1 MEDLV
6 HRSDPA
12 QPAGSGASWAIDPAQ
27 AKEIEK
33 TVAEYVDTA
42 VSLDSRDRKYLRTV
56 AAIDRLGQREFT
68 ATAAMSGRI
77 LERRLEVARGLLA
90 DKAPLARKLAEL
102 RKIVDELNPA
112 RLEMGR
118 KRSRGASASVS
129 DHDELAE
136 LSGYFERFA
145 RSQERVEAILA
156 TIAVGRL
163 ALERDSALLGQELVS
178 FAAVMET
185 LSQNAYL
192 TGRLD
197 EALAA
202 RIDVVANADPERAD
216 CLRADLLHPVRRRRQ
231 EILTQ
236 LAVAM
241 QGYMSL
247 QIVEQTNQEM
257 ARAMGAAS
265 ATTAAAL
272 RTAVMVAHAV
282 AGQRLAMEQ
291 IGAADRAAE
300 QMAGDAS
307 ALVDRQSAALQRG
320 IAGAGTRM
328 TMLQHAWDEV
338 FASLDRLDAQKE
350 QGLRTISAADREG
363 ALPQVGSDD
372 SSRGAQ
378 SGR

>member
-12 QPAGSGASWAIDPAQ
+12 QPAGSDASWAIDPAQ

-33 TVAEYVDTA
+33 TVAEYVETA

-56 AAIDRLGQREFT
+56 AAIDRLGQRDQQ
-68 ATAAMSGRI
+68 AAVGPSGRI
-77 LERRLEVARGLLA
+77 LERRLEVARGMLA
-90 DKAPLARKLAEL
+90 DKAPVARKLAEL

-112 RLEMGR
+112 RLGMGR

-185 LSQNAYL
+185 LSQNAYI

-216 CLRADLLHPVRRRRQ
+216 CLRADLLHSVRRRRQ

-272 RTAVMVAHAV
+272 RTAVMVAQAV

-307 ALVDRQSAALQRG
+307 ALVDRQYAALQRG

-328 TMLQHAWDEV
+328 TMLQRAWDEV
-338 FASLDRLDAQKE
+338 FAALDRLDAQKE
-350 QGLRTISAADREG
+350 QGLRTISTADRER

-372 SSRGAQ
+372 SSGGAP
-378 SGR
+378 SGK